1 MNDFEYR
8 LLDYLKRVYLKTV
21 DSDATWRNDAVG
33 RDRSPLQFYL
43 ATPDEG
49 ANRNLV
55 RPMDDR
61 HIEEYGGGAGQ
72 ELKEKMHA
80 LRSSSAMTFNI
91 LGNGTCQLS
100 HAEIGDTCSVP
111 RGAYSIEY
119 EYKAPTLQRR
129 GGLPA
134 HLDALLRH
142 EASGTV
148 VACEMKLME
157 WLTGGSKLLKSEYL
171 YEVDYLR
178 KDSPGKGVVQADV
191 FASTA
196 RRLNEVA
203 VRDGFRRYDFAQMF
217 KHSLGLYN
225 RLQAGAFEG
234 SDRLVLLNCVWMPRL
249 RGDEG
254 LDACVSRKIEEA
266 WREENAE
273 FKRFRDLMCA
283 VVELF
288 RWSEKGI
295 DFSIHLCTAAD
306 LIYALEYEGNERDKL
321 VRYL

>member
-21 DSDATWRNDAVG
+21 DSDATWRSDAVG

-157 WLTGGSKLLKSEYL
+157 WLTGGSKLLKS
-171 YEVDYLR
+171 
-178 KDSPGKGVVQADV
+178 
-191 FASTA
+191 
-196 RRLNEVA
+196 
-203 VRDGFRRYDFAQMF
+203 
-217 KHSLGLYN
+217 
-225 RLQAGAFEG
+225 
-234 SDRLVLLNCVWMPRL
+234 
-249 RGDEG
+249 
-254 LDACVSRKIEEA
+254 
-266 WREENAE
+266 
-273 FKRFRDLMCA
+273 
-283 VVELF
+283 
-288 RWSEKGI
+288 
-295 DFSIHLCTAAD
+295 
-306 LIYALEYEGNERDKL
+306 
-321 VRYL
+321 